1 MEDNKKFEEIH
12 QKRRVLEK
20 EYEERLAKV
29 EEGYALPYGAM
40 DPSYYGA
47 YRYEDIPPRDDT
59 VDRLAK
65 EIQSLLEEEKQYKIY
80 INPNDLARE
89 SGKELEEPWNSKYLE
104 ETIKRINQIAE
115 EGKAIQIRGTF
126 PTWVLTS
133 ILYELSQKNIP
144 VMMDVEGT
152 NSFENVTF
160 HTHDKDLQ
168 TIKQAKEYSKDIIEK
183 RVKENQVLLNLN
195 RLKNIDDIVLPEIDS
210 KKDVYISTAMR
221 MYKNIRK
228 FNCICIS

>member
-65 EIQSLLEEEKQYKIY
+65 EIQSLLEEEKQYRTALQS
-80 INPNDLARE
+80 PNSTNEGEVVLRNRPQSSPPDL
-89 SGKELEEPWNSKYLE
+89 
-104 ETIKRINQIAE
+104 
-115 EGKAIQIRGTF
+115 
-126 PTWVLTS
+126 
-133 ILYELSQKNIP
+133 
-144 VMMDVEGT
+144 
-152 NSFENVTF
+152 
-160 HTHDKDLQ
+160 
-168 TIKQAKEYSKDIIEK
+168 
-183 RVKENQVLLNLN
+183 
-195 RLKNIDDIVLPEIDS
+195 
-210 KKDVYISTAMR
+210 
-221 MYKNIRK
+221 
-228 FNCICIS
+228 